1 MKQRSIVL
9 VDFSECSA
17 SALKF
22 AYQWSLNTGAELLVL
37 HQLQIGTPGFTS
49 VESEKAIFESEKAAA
64 TSKMKAFLDIN
75 LNEKKKPQTLI
86 SSLSLTNQI
95 DELSNDS
102 NLKNIIFIGLKGT
115 GVLKRIFIGSEA
127 IKVIEN
133 TRSMVIAIPKDCKV
147 QSIDKL
153 NIAVNEDF
161 NLNLLELNFFLKQ
174 FNKPLPELEFFNFS
188 KSGTTTKK
196 TEGLF
201 ASLKDMYE
209 DDFRTRC
216 TAYKFSGNKMT
227 GIKELV
233 EGQENQLILVQKG
246 SRYFTD
252 YLFRKFLI
260 NELVY
265 DGKIPL
271 VVLP

>member
-37 HQLQIGTPGFTS
+37 HQLQIGSPGFTS
-49 VESEKAIFESEKAAA
+49 IESEKAILESEKEAA

-75 LNEKKKPQTLI
+75 LNEKKKPQLLI
-86 SSLSLTNQI
+86 SSLSLPNQI
-95 DELSNDS
+95 DELSKDS

-127 IKVIEN
+127 IRVIEN
-133 TRSMVIAIPKDCKV
+133 TRNMVIAIPKDCKI

-153 NIAVNEDF
+153 NIAVSEDF

-188 KSGTTTKK
+188 NSGTTTKK
-196 TEGLF
+196 IEDLF
-201 ASLKDMYE
+201 ASLKDIYE
-209 DDFRTRC
+209 DDFRTSC

-252 YLFRKFLI
+252 YIFRKFLI